1 MSRSALI
8 VLPLLLAACSEFD
21 LKSIPSSETVTTTD
35 TPATTPPPG
44 PALEITPAVFEFGSL
59 NIPCEDA
66 TELTLTSVG
75 DADVT
80 ITQLDYTSNG
90 LLALDDSGLQ
100 LPVTLSPG
108 ESTTVMVTAVSTD
121 EITDYG
127 QLTVTSDDVEGPDVA
142 DQVVTA
148 EPLVVQEVFTEP
160 GIPPVDV
167 LFLIDQSCSMQALAD
182 DNIRSGMPAFVAE
195 LQSVADWQ
203 LIQVTTS
210 DGCANGGVM
219 DSTTPDA
226 ATLLADNAFNV
237 FFAGVYTEQLL
248 KHAEKALSLT
258 DPGECN
264 AGFLRPGA
272 SLHILVA
279 SDEAESSLQSW
290 SYWRTQYEGF
300 VTNPALV
307 KVSGILN
314 LFSNDVCSDG
324 NGGSPDGYIDI
335 VNATGG
341 VALDICAAGWGSQ
354 LTSIASATVAG
365 IRVYNLTDN
374 AVEGTV
380 EVTVN
385 GVPAT
390 DYVFVNATNSVQV
403 NAPLIE
409 EGDVVE
415 VTYEV
420 DAVCVY

>member
-1 MSRSALI
+1 MSRSVLI

-21 LKSIPSSETVTTTD
+21 LKSTPNPETAVTTT
-35 TPATTPPPG
+35 TTVTTPPPG

-59 NIPCEDA
+59 NVPCDDA

-90 LLALDDSGLQ
+90 LLALDDGGLQ
-100 LPVTLSPG
+100 LPMTLSPG
-108 ESTTVMVTAVSTD
+108 ESTTVTVTAVSTD

-127 QLTVTSDDVEGPDVA
+127 QLTVTSDDVEGPDTA

-148 EPLVVQEVFTEP
+148 EALLMQEVFTEP

-182 DNIRSGMPAFVAE
+182 DNIRSGMPAFVNE

-203 LIQVTTS
+203 LIQVTGS

-219 DSTTPDA
+219 DSTTPNA
-226 ATLLADNAFNV
+226 ATLLSDNAFNV
-237 FFAGVYTEQLL
+237 FFAGLYTEQLL

-264 AGFLRPGA
+264 EGFLRPGA

-279 SDEAESSLQSW
+279 SDEAESSFQSW
-290 SYWRTQYEGF
+290 SYWRTQYEGY
-300 VTNPALV
+300 VTDPSLV

-314 LFSNDVCSDG
+314 L
-324 NGGSPDGYIDI
+324 
-335 VNATGG
+335 
-341 VALDICAAGWGSQ
+341 
-354 LTSIASATVAG
+354 
-365 IRVYNLTDN
+365 
-374 AVEGTV
+374 
-380 EVTVN
+380 
-385 GVPAT
+385 
-390 DYVFVNATNSVQV
+390 
-403 NAPLIE
+403 
-409 EGDVVE
+409 
-415 VTYEV
+415 
-420 DAVCVY
+420 